1 MKKIYTFA
9 GQALVITAL
18 TMAPAMAQST
28 SGQSGSQPQSGT
40 QSGQTTGSRT
50 GDSSERQR
58 DRQRE
63 KTTSSGEK
71 VGEDVPSQGTQT
83 DQRGRTAAD
92 QSGREAGASASLR
105 GPDRTFLND
114 ALVGNQAEIQL
125 AQLAQQKASSESV
138 RELARTI
145 EQHHEQANAKLTSI
159 AADSQAGDNVPA
171 LKPQHKQL
179 HDRLSKLEGAEF
191 DRMYAS
197 EMVKEHQKDIQK
209 YEKATTQLQHA
220 GLKAYATAT
229 LPTLKKHLDMARNA
243 QGSSPKTR

>member
-1 MKKIYTFA
+1 MKNIYTFA

-18 TMAPAMAQST
+18 TVAPALAQST
-28 SGQSGSQPQSGT
+28 SSGQTTGQPQSGT

-50 GDSSERQR
+50 GGDSSDR
-58 DRQRE
+58 DRDRNR
-63 KTTSSGEK
+63 TTASGEK
-71 VGEDVPSQGTQT
+71 VGVDVPSQGTQT

-92 QSGREAGASASLR
+92 HSGREAGAGSALP
-105 GPDRTFLND
+105 GPDRTFLVD
-114 ALVGNQAEIQL
+114 AMEGNLAEIQL
-125 AQLAQQKASSESV
+125 AQLAQQKASSQAV
-138 RELARTI
+138 KELAQTI
-145 EQHHEQANAKLTSI
+145 QQHHEAANAKLTSVATE
-159 AADSQAGDNVPA
+159 AAAANNPTT

-209 YEKATTQLQHA
+209 YQKASTQLRHD
-220 GLKAYATAT
+220 GLKAYATET

-243 QGSSPKTR
+243 QGASPKTK